1 MAAAASPTS
10 TVIESPAA
18 RAASERGLALVFGC
32 EEKIAMRRGR
42 DGLWIANEEYPQI
55 ALQDFEILER
65 KEREDPKLV
74 QHLIQVTALAESFLG
89 GHVVLSD
96 LGRNVLKIA
105 CLYHDFGGYLN
116 QVGVQ
121 KEQETIER
129 FKKVSRLDR
138 RLLDSRI
145 VYELLKLNGH
155 SSAAIDESLPELLD
169 DSVNSAVQ
177 LLKVRQFDDDD
188 VRDILLLLLQAQ
200 DNPTVF
206 TQFKLS
212 FRDLGFQR
220 LENELDTIFASLK
233 IAENFANGRWLW
245 KRKLYPV
252 AIGQEKEFARSIS
265 QAKKP
270 DLEDFAYIIALT
282 IRILEKAEI
291 PPRLYIERLNE
302 ALSSTSGFFRAIM
315 RCQEEQPLLVSDSL
329 YLQLIGDEQ
338 LSSATLEQTLDDAV
352 QSIAQ
357 EPGQTFQL
365 EQIVNLP
372 SHLAEIAPHC
382 AALSKD
388 SVLTTARTIAGVYH
402 KNWQLFNRNVCRSI
416 IDRLPA

>member
-1 MAAAASPTS
+1 
-10 TVIESPAA
+10 
-18 RAASERGLALVFGC
+18 
-32 EEKIAMRRGR
+32 
-42 DGLWIANEEYPQI
+42 
-55 ALQDFEILER
+55 
-65 KEREDPKLV
+65 
-74 QHLIQVTALAESFLG
+74 
-89 GHVVLSD
+89 
-96 LGRNVLKIA
+96 
-105 CLYHDFGGYLN
+105 
-116 QVGVQ
+116 
-121 KEQETIER
+121 
-129 FKKVSRLDR
+129 
-138 RLLDSRI
+138 
-145 VYELLKLNGH
+145 
-155 SSAAIDESLPELLD
+155 
-169 DSVNSAVQ
+169 
-177 LLKVRQFDDDD
+177 
-188 VRDILLLLLQAQ
+188 
-200 DNPTVF
+200 
-206 TQFKLS
+206 
-212 FRDLGFQR
+212 LGFQR
-220 LENELDTIFASLK
+220 LENELDTIFAALK

-372 SHLAEIAPHC
+372 SHL
-382 AALSKD
+382 
-388 SVLTTARTIAGVYH
+388 
-402 KNWQLFNRNVCRSI
+402 
-416 IDRLPA
+416 